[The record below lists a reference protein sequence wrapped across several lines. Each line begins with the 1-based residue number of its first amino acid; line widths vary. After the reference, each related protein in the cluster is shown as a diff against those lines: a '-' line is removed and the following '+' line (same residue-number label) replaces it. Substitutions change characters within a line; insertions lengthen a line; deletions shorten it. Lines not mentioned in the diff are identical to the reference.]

1 MVAWFIIAIATLA
14 VFAFIAIS
22 GVQTVAMTTDAAGR
36 IETVRRL
43 DASVNALLARAA
55 PANGD
60 GVVYLPVG
68 AANPAGQG
76 YGLPS
81 DLANIA
87 PTPFGQRFVYCPFG
101 AAGGS
106 GTAAT
111 ITSATAPNYQVA
123 PRSHLD
129 RDSFCGGRPPY
140 PPLVAH
146 TNFIGFT

>member
-81 DLANIA
+81 DRSEEHTSELQSLMRIPYAVFFLKIKKRHKLNT
-87 PTPFGQRFVYCPFG
+87 TP
-101 AAGGS
+101 
-106 GTAAT
+106 
-111 ITSATAPNYQVA
+111 NN
-123 PRSHLD
+123 H
-129 RDSFCGGRPPY
+129 
-140 PPLVAH
+140 
-146 TNFIGFT
+146 

>member
-1 MVAWFIIAIATLA
+1 
-14 VFAFIAIS
+14 
-22 GVQTVAMTTDAAGR
+22 MTTDAAGR
-36 IETVRRL
+36 IETVRRP

-87 PTPFGQRFVYCPFG
+87 QTPFGQRFVYCPFD

-106 GTAAT
+106 RSEEHTSELQSLMRSSYAVFCLKT
-111 ITSATAPNYQVA
+111 KNNTSAH
-123 PRSHLD
+123 RL
-129 RDSFCGGRPPY
+129 
-140 PPLVAH
+140 
-146 TNFIGFT
+146 

>member
-87 PTPFGQRFVYCPFG
+87 QTPFGQRRSEERRVGKECV
-101 AAGGS
+101 S
-106 GTAAT
+106 TC
-111 ITSATAPNYQVA
+111 SSRWAPY
-123 PRSHLD
+123 H
-129 RDSFCGGRPPY
+129 Y
-140 PPLVAH
+140 KKK
-146 TNFIGFT
+146 